1 VPGGQTHGLV
11 AHRSVGDEDGGIDP
25 ILAAARQQ
33 FGAVLFEG
41 AAVAAVCRHAVEAP
55 RNLADR
61 ACRGAAPQLRQREPG
76 IAVFG
81 SGVRAVDGEMGD
93 PQIVIVRAVSE

>member
-1 VPGGQTHGLV
+1 M
-11 AHRSVGDEDGGIDP
+11 
-25 ILAAARQQ
+25 
-33 FGAVLFEG
+33 
-41 AAVAAVCRHAVEAP
+41 AAVCRRTVEA
-55 RNLADR
+55 RGDLANPAR
-61 ACRGAAPQLRQREPG
+61 RRAAPQLRQREPG